1 MVLATTLSFRH
12 QSFLPSSPSSPQG
25 HSNRIQTGAQSAS
38 HDYKDMGFKFII
50 QDREVVCE
58 MGEKVNKSQLL
69 LMRDGL
75 IKKKL
80 QAWNER
86 CPSFLEERIVSFQGK
101 ISILDTIDGAH

>member
-75 IKKKL
+75 IKKNYRRGMNGVRHSWKSVL
-80 QAWNER
+80 SAFKVKYL
-86 CPSFLEERIVSFQGK
+86 FL
-101 ISILDTIDGAH
+101 IL